1 MKKVLFLIDSLPGGG
16 AEKVLI
22 DLVENLDKTKY
33 DVTVMTTF
41 DGGVH
46 VENIKRYAR
55 YKSIF
60 KDLKPAKNISHKIY
74 NKLNKKIREL
84 FFKYVPTKVIYNKYI
99 GDEYEIEIA
108 FLEGHATKVLGASTN
123 LKSKKYAWVHIDL
136 LANNWPKRFYNSLEE
151 QIENYKKFEEIYCVS
166 NNVTDAFKE
175 LTKIEENVYTMYNP
189 VNEVKIRQLAL
200 EMPDTLFEKDVF
212 NIITVGRLTAQKG
225 YDRLLEV
232 HKQLVSEGIKYHL
245 YILGEGE
252 DRVQLEEYM
261 TNNALS
267 DTVTLL
273 GFHKN
278 PYNYMKQ
285 ADLFVCSSRSEGFS
299 TVATEATILGIPI
312 VTTDCSG
319 MKELLG
325 DSEYGLITDN
335 DSNSL
340 YEGLKK
346 VLTNEELFNHYK
358 VKIEQRSAD
367 FTLKQTMRKIE
378 SIFER

>member
-22 DLVENLDKTKY
+22 DLVENLDKSKY
-33 DVTVMTTF
+33 DVTVMTTY

-46 VENIKRYAR
+46 VESIKKYAH

-60 KDLKPAKNISHKIY
+60 KDLKPANNVGRKIY
-74 NKLNKKIREL
+74 NKLNKEIREL
-84 FFKYVPTKVIYNKYI
+84 FFKYVPTRVIYNKYI
-99 GDEYEIEIA
+99 GSEYDIEIA
-108 FLEGHATKVLGASTN
+108 FLEGHATKLLGASTN

-151 QIENYKKFEEIYCVS
+151 QIENYKIFEEIYCVS
-166 NNVTDAFKE
+166 NHVKDAFKQ

-189 VNEVKIRQLAL
+189 VNEVKIRKLAL
-200 EMPDTLFEKDVF
+200 EKTEICFEKDLF
-212 NIITVGRLTAQKG
+212 NIITVGRLTYQKG

-232 HKQLVSEGIKYHL
+232 HKQLVSDGIKYHL

-252 DRVQLEEYM
+252 DRAQLEQYIID
-261 TNNALS
+261 NNLS

-278 PYNYMKQ
+278 PYIYMKQ

-299 TVATEATILGIPI
+299 TVATEATILGVPI

-325 DSEYGLITDN
+325 DSQYGLITDN
-335 DSNSL
+335 DTQSL
-340 YEGLKK
+340 YQGLKRI
-346 VLTNEELFNHYK
+346 LTDEELFSHYK
-358 VKIEQRSAD
+358 NKIEQRSSD
-367 FTLKQTMRKIE
+367 FTLQQTMRKFE